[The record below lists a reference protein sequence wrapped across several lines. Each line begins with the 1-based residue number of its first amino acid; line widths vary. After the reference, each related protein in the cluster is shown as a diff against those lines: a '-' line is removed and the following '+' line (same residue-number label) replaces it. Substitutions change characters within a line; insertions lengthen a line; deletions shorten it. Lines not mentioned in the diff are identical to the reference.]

1 MFIFK
6 FTYIFQVMT
15 ISQSHWDMSNGW
27 VIQIAKTGGK
37 KLCLQVPS
45 PIILARNFIHSNQEQ
60 EKKK

>member
-1 MFIFK
+1 
-6 FTYIFQVMT
+6 MT

-60 EKKK
+60 EKKNK